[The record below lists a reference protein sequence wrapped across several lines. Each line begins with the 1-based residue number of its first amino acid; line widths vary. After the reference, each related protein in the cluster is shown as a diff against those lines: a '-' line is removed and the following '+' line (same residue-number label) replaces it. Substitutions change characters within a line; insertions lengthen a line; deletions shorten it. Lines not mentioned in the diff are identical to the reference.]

1 MDKKCSYYSLA
12 NLPKTIASPCGSKI
26 YEWSYLDK
34 VGNLKTDKKNVY
46 EEIQSYK
53 GQCDYKKRIKEGED
67 LSDNGNGLFLDC
79 TKFSGDY
86 GDVNEYLASLADTIR
101 SQLQTIDNGTTMPE
115 TSEIVKESAVD
126 KSASGSIE
134 QPDKQSDTSNKGDN
148 IK

>member
-1 MDKKCSYYSLA
+1 MDKKNSFYSLT

-86 GDVNEYLASLADTIR
+86 GDINEYLASLADTIR
-101 SQLQTIDNGTTMPE
+101 SQLKANDNGTTKPE

-126 KSASGSIE
+126 TSAGGSIE
-134 QPDKQSDTSNKGDN
+134 QPDTSNKGDN
-148 IK
+148 VK